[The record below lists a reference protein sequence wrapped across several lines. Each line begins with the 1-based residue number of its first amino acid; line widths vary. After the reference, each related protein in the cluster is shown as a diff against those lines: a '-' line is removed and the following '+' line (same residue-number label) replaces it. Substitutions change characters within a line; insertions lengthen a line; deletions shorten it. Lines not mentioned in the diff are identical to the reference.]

1 MDILILA
8 DFCGNLDG
16 TDNSRFIYLA
26 NMLCQKHD
34 VEILTSDFDHGTK
47 SYFEKKPCEYP
58 YKITMLHE
66 SSYPKN
72 ICLRRFYSHFV
83 WGKNVKRF
91 LTRRPPPDVIYCAV
105 PTLMAAYEAAE
116 YCKKNN
122 VKFIVD
128 IQDLW
133 PEAFRMVFRIPILS
147 TLIFAP
153 FRWLADGI
161 YRRADE
167 VVAVSNTY
175 VEKALSINKRCTR
188 GHAVFLGTSLKTFD
202 DNAKCN
208 PAKKPV
214 GELWL
219 AYCGTLGASYD
230 LICVFDAL
238 ALLRQKG
245 ISPPKFVVMGDGPR
259 RAEFEHYAKDRGLD
273 VQFTGRLPYDEMCG
287 RLCVCDI
294 VVNPIIGASAASI
307 INKHGDYAA
316 SGLPVL
322 NTQDSAEYRALVE
335 EYQMGFN
342 CKNGDAAD
350 LAEKLEILISNEV
363 LRKEMGYNARRCAA
377 ERFDRKSSYQEL
389 IACILK

>member
-1 MDILILA
+1 M
-8 DFCGNLDG
+8 
-16 TDNSRFIYLA
+16 
-26 NMLCQKHD
+26 
-34 VEILTSDFDHGTK
+34 
-47 SYFEKKPCEYP
+47 
-58 YKITMLHE
+58 
-66 SSYPKN
+66 
-72 ICLRRFYSHFV
+72 
-83 WGKNVKRF
+83 
-91 LTRRPPPDVIYCAV
+91 
-105 PTLMAAYEAAE
+105 
-116 YCKKNN
+116 
-122 VKFIVD
+122 
-128 IQDLW
+128 
-133 PEAFRMVFRIPILS
+133 
-147 TLIFAP
+147 
-153 FRWLADGI
+153 
-161 YRRADE
+161 
-167 VVAVSNTY
+167 
-175 VEKALSINKRCTR
+175 
-188 GHAVFLGTSLKTFD
+188 
-202 DNAKCN
+202 
-208 PAKKPV
+208 
-214 GELWL
+214 WL